1 VRTILASLLLLSS
14 SFASADNCKFSAER
28 NLDIDPA
35 GLHALRVELGSS
47 DLHLQGVAGLNR
59 IEVRGKA
66 CASEQAWLADLN
78 VTQSRDGDKVVVKSA
93 KSPEHHGAMIGNSY
107 AYIDFVVRAPVAL
120 ALEVDSGSGDADIA
134 NIAALDF
141 NSGSGDLKL
150 EHVAGAVAVKVH
162 SGDVVASDM
171 ASFTVREAGSGD
183 VHANGVRGE
192 VKVGHVGSGDLHFAD
207 VHGSVQIDGI
217 GSGDLAVERIG
228 GDVVLG
234 SIGSGDVEANHV
246 TGNLIVKAAGSGE
259 IHHEQIGGRV
269 DLPKNH
275 AAD

>member
-1 VRTILASLLLLSS
+1 MRTILALLLLLSS
-14 SFASADNCKFSAER
+14 SLASADNCKFSAER

-47 DLHLQGVAGLNR
+47 DLHLQGVADLKR

-78 VTQSRDGDKVVVKSA
+78 VTQSREGDKIVIKPV
-93 KSPEHHGAMIGNSY
+93 KSPERHGALLGNSY
-107 AYIDFVVRAPVAL
+107 AYIDLVVRIPAAL
-120 ALEVDSGSGDADIA
+120 ALEVDSGSGDAEIA

-141 NSGSGDLKL
+141 TAGSGDLKL
-150 EHVAGAVAVKVH
+150 EHVAGAVVVEVH
-162 SGDVVASDM
+162 SGDVVASDV
-171 ASFTVREAGSGD
+171 ASFTLRKTGSGD
-183 VHANGVRGE
+183 VHANNLRGE
-192 VKVGHVGSGDLHFAD
+192 VKVGHAGSGDLHFAD
-207 VHGSVQIDGI
+207 VHGGVQIDSI
-217 GSGDLAVERIG
+217 GSGDLGVERIG

-259 IHHEQIGGRV
+259 IHREQIGGRV
-269 DLPKNH
+269 EVPKNR